1 MEWPNPE
8 ATEKLRKFSEN
19 GGKIA
24 SLRLVRRLIYEQGAD
39 PNVKD
44 SPYGY
49 SLFALICLQCDDKL
63 CSSKRRWNQKDCKAY
78 MFEWLDIFLSHPQFE
93 VNFTHRCDDTG
104 VLYTLT
110 RMRNSNHTHEFIA
123 LAFKLAP
130 HLNVDIINRIFRDN
144 SQSVW
149 LENPLCGIT
158 NHFNDEISDLSFDVM
173 LKAGANP
180 NQQNAFGNTPLHCL
194 FNRNHSIIIRESL
207 TPQRQLTIERCAR
220 VLINGGA
227 DPNIRNF
234 SLGFTALHEA
244 ATDPKQTLETCT
256 VLLQLG
262 NLNIKSK
269 AGETVF
275 QIAARRGCINM
286 MHAIEQRRLA
296 IAMIADAPS
305 LRKFSINHN
314 MLHMIAN
321 GGHLQQ

>member
-8 ATEKLRKFSEN
+8 ATEQLKKFAGNE
-19 GGKIA
+19 GKIA

-44 SPYGY
+44 RPHGY
-49 SLFALICLQCDDKL
+49 SLFAVICLHCDDNLYLKKW
-63 CSSKRRWNQKDCKAY
+63 SQKDCKTY
-78 MFEWLDIFLSHPQFE
+78 MFEWLDIFLSHRQFE
-93 VNFTHRCDDTG
+93 VNFIYHCDGTG

-110 RMRNSNHTHEFIA
+110 RMQNSNHTHEFIA

-130 HLNVDIINRIFRDN
+130 HLNFNVIHQVFRDD
-144 SQSVW
+144 SQDLW
-149 LENPLCGIT
+149 CENPLCAIT
-158 NHFNDEISDLSFDVM
+158 KYLNDKISDKSFDVM
-173 LKAGANP
+173 LKNGANP
-180 NQQNAFGNTPLHCL
+180 NQQNVFGNTPLHCI
-194 FNRNHSIIIRESL
+194 FNRNHSTIISESL

-305 LRKFSINHN
+305 LRNFSINHN